1 MTVSLGKRIKVM
13 RAIRGLKQWELA
25 EKADVR
31 QPTLSEFEHDKTRP
45 CEDTLERI
53 KAALHWPSDEEQV
66 EVAFSILMGA
76 GDGEEPV
83 PI

>member
-1 MTVSLGKRIKVM
+1 MQVSLGKRIKAM

-53 KAALHWPSDEEQV
+53 KAALYWPSDEDQV
-66 EVAFSILMGA
+66 DAAFSFLA
-76 GDGEEPV
+76 GDGNV
-83 PI
+83 

>member
-1 MTVSLGKRIKVM
+1 MKVSLGKRIKVM

-45 CEDTLERI
+45 CEDTMERI
-53 KAALHWPSDEEQV
+53 KAALHWPSDESQV
-66 EVAFSILMGA
+66 DVAFSILANA
-76 GDGEEPV
+76 GDGDKQ
-83 PI
+83 

>member
-1 MTVSLGKRIKVM
+1 MKVSLGKQIKAM

-31 QPTLSEFEHDKTRP
+31 QPTLSEFEHDKVRP

-53 KAALHWPSDEEQV
+53 KAALHWSPDEDQMDA
-66 EVAFSILMGA
+66 AFAILA
-76 GDGEEPV
+76 GDG
-83 PI
+83 IK

>member
-1 MTVSLGKRIKVM
+1 MKVSLGKRIKAM

-25 EKADVR
+25 EKAEVR

-53 KAALHWPSDEEQV
+53 KAALYWSPDEDQMDA
-66 EVAFSILMGA
+66 AFAILA
-76 GDGEEPV
+76 GDG
-83 PI
+83 IK

>member
-1 MTVSLGKRIKVM
+1 VKVSLGKQIKAI

-31 QPTLSEFEHDKTRP
+31 QPTLSEFEHDKVRP

-53 KAALHWPSDEEQV
+53 KAVLDWPSDDQAEI
-66 EVAFSILMGA
+66 AFGILA
-76 GDGEEPV
+76 GDDGR
-83 PI
+83 

>member
-13 RAIRGLKQWELA
+13 RAIRGLKQGELA
-25 EKADVR
+25 EEADVR

-53 KAALHWPSDEEQV
+53 KAALRWPSDDQAEI
-66 EVAFSILMGA
+66 AFAILA
-76 GDGEEPV
+76 GDGDET
-83 PI
+83 IFDL

>member
-1 MTVSLGKRIKVM
+1 MQVSLGKRIKVM

-53 KAALHWPSDEEQV
+53 KAALHWPSDEDQEDA
-66 EVAFSILMGA
+66 AFAFLA
-76 GDGEEPV
+76 DDGIEPM
-83 PI
+83 